1 MWYFILYIGYD
12 VWDSGEDLLNIE
24 IMYLVW
30 SVLFVFGVWYFV
42 NVIVYGFLGI
52 YYIELL
58 DGFVIDNKRLK
69 VGVVFD
75 GIGILM
81 IFILCLIIY
90 LIDI

>member
-1 MWYFILYIGYD
+1 M
-12 VWDSGEDLLNIE
+12 WDSGEDLLNIE

-30 SVLFVFGVWYFV
+30 SLLFLFGVWYFV

-58 DGFVIDNKRLK
+58 DGFVIDNIKLK

>member
-58 DGFVIDNKRLK
+58 DGFVIDNMRLK

>member
-1 MWYFILYIGYD
+1 M
-12 VWDSGEDLLNIE
+12 WDSGEDLLNIE

-30 SVLFVFGVWYFV
+30 SLLFLFGVWYFV

>member
-1 MWYFILYIGYD
+1 M
-12 VWDSGEDLLNIE
+12 WDSGEDLLNIE

>member
-1 MWYFILYIGYD
+1 M
-12 VWDSGEDLLNIE
+12 WDSGEDLLNIE

-30 SVLFVFGVWYFV
+30 SLLFLFGVWYFV

-58 DGFVIDNKRLK
+58 DGFVIDNIKLK

-81 IFILCLIIY
+81 ILILCLIIY